1 MNETRHY
8 KDTEVVF
15 SAYDTALNT
24 CPLETVGWS
33 AMSTYNS
40 AKSSAW
46 IILDCWFAAS
56 LTFPSEYHISDVVA
70 YGSSAD
76 YNVWCQVEDAE
87 RRIGRTFNFL
97 EPKRS
102 ERPAVAIQ
110 QTRAQHNGPH
120 LQVQVFYSGA
130 PSNKSDGVCWSML
143 INECSTGT
151 IDLWAL

>member
-70 YGSSAD
+70 YGE
-76 YNVWCQVEDAE
+76 VVL
-87 RRIGRTFNFL
+87 IIMF
-97 EPKRS
+97 
-102 ERPAVAIQ
+102 
-110 QTRAQHNGPH
+110 
-120 LQVQVFYSGA
+120 GA
-130 PSNKSDGVCWSML
+130 RWEML
-143 INECSTGT
+143 RGELVVPLTSLNQKEVR
-151 IDLWAL
+151 DPL